1 MASTALDRLR
11 SLENLREIW
20 KEYWCQSKDSAPGID
35 GITPKFFNDNLS
47 SNLNILR
54 AELSDGYDY
63 FPLRGVAVPKKDPTK
78 KRVICIPTVRDR
90 VVQRA
95 VLRVIEARGSK
106 LGIVNGVS
114 FGFIKD
120 SNGARRGA
128 HAARNV
134 AVQQRR
140 MKPWAFKTDIA
151 AFFDRIPREEL
162 LLDFNKAFR
171 LRSLTSLIGGAINCE
186 VDTSDRFLRRV
197 LEDNGIKTGRGLRQG
212 MPLSPILSNFLLR
225 DFDRAF
231 SERDHALVR
240 YADDL
245 VVFASSRDECEA
257 IRDLTEAELAKLK
270 LQLSPEKTEICAPQ
284 EPVEFLGM
292 ELGLKDG
299 TSTYCLTV
307 SMRQVEKIR
316 ESFRSLHDLDFAM
329 SKGLDLAK
337 FLRRLDHMKIGY
349 RIAHGVADNLP
360 YWTSSLINGHRIVL

>member
-1 MASTALDRLR
+1 
-11 SLENLREIW
+11 
-20 KEYWCQSKDSAPGID
+20 
-35 GITPKFFNDNLS
+35 
-47 SNLNILR
+47 
-54 AELSDGYDY
+54 
-63 FPLRGVAVPKKDPTK
+63 
-78 KRVICIPTVRDR
+78 
-90 VVQRA
+90 
-95 VLRVIEARGSK
+95 
-106 LGIVNGVS
+106 VNGVS

-349 RIAHGVADNLP
+349 RIAYGVADNFAVLDQQLDQWAQNCALKIYSSIFGTPAVSRLTRRQKTFLMLP
-360 YWTSSLINGHRIVL
+360 EA